1 MLNLAI
7 KWMLLGQSGGYGMTA
22 AQRVVEGPGLGFV
35 IARSTVLLPGLAA
48 LVNDMTWNCVM

>member
-1 MLNLAI
+1 
-7 KWMLLGQSGGYGMTA
+7 
-22 AQRVVEGPGLGFV
+22 VVEGPGLGFV